1 MIVTHLKVALY
12 AIYVII
18 VIGTILT
25 IVYDKGEPSKALI
38 WISVVSLIPILG
50 ILFYVLL
57 GRNHR
62 REKIFNRKGVKD
74 LQQIERA
81 NINNQLELV
90 SSDSLLQRK
99 EIADNFDIIT
109 LLLNSNKALLTVR
122 NRIKILEDGEATF
135 AHILDVL
142 SRAESS
148 IPLEYYIITD
158 DRIGET
164 VADILDYLHDAPL
177 YVQSHNTLI
186 DMTDS
191 ISPIPSFLYNF

>member
-25 IVYDKGEPSKALI
+25 IVYDKREPSKALI

-148 IPLEYYIITD
+148 IHLEYYIILTQ
-158 DRIGET
+158 IN
-164 VADILDYLHDAPL
+164 IL
-177 YVQSHNTLI
+177 
-186 DMTDS
+186 
-191 ISPIPSFLYNF
+191 